1 MPSASFHK
9 YAYIIVI
16 SMVALKTL
24 TSFST
29 SGKVDGSILLMSFF
43 IPAIIFPVNSFSL
56 ATSLI
61 YLMVNAHVS
70 LPV

>member
-16 SMVALKTL
+16 SMVSLKTL

-29 SGKVDGSILLMSFF
+29 SGKVDWNILLMSFF
-43 IPAIIFPVNSFSL
+43 IPAIIFPVNSLSL
-56 ATSLI
+56 AASLR
-61 YLMVNAHVS
+61 S
-70 LPV
+70 